1 MYPPIPHAPPD
12 SGQRT
17 DKVHRGGRSGT
28 RAGRSGDSDGDGAH
42 RASCIAQSEHR
53 ASNIGGRAIRLTMG
67 RWMRCAAVHGAQS
80 HSLRL
85 TGAPI
90 EPASTHIHL
99 HLHLTDGIDRARAI
113 LLRSFARVRST
124 VFLRAVRIASPA
136 PNRIAIGVQAVRVRG
151 GVRVRRRRRRR
162 LRRRLTIARVH
173 ARRT

>member
-1 MYPPIPHAPPD
+1 MNASRPTRIHSPKYVPPYSARAAGQETTETRQGASRRAIWE
-12 SGQRT
+12 SG
-17 DKVHRGGRSGT
+17 
-28 RAGRSGDSDGDGAH
+28 GAIW
-42 RASCIAQSEHR
+42 RWRWGASCIAHRSIAHR

-136 PNRIAIGVQAVRVRG
+136 PNRPS
-151 GVRVRRRRRRR
+151 
-162 LRRRLTIARVH
+162 
-173 ARRT
+173 